1 MNDYILSRLRSDA
14 THAIALAEHESRLQ
28 HSGLKGRFRELLINN
43 ILTPWL
49 PPYVSCG
56 TGMIIAAENRL
67 RESTQDDIIIYDKS
81 LVPPVLAS
89 NNATEGVFLFNSV
102 LARVEVKSTLR
113 RKDAKDFIK
122 SSLEIAEMKF
132 SVHPNCVSD
141 LEGPFNLLFA
151 FASDAKGENDPD
163 FEVKRLHEV
172 MAECGVNPGVGI
184 VSMLCVPGK
193 GFWKLGIG
201 DGGKRVWQRLDSTSA
216 SEHLVWFVGC
226 VSNSCFSSH
235 ARRQGRD
242 ATIGLEGG
250 IGNYLLHPFVEVNC

>member
-1 MNDYILSRLRSDA
+1 
-14 THAIALAEHESRLQ
+14 
-28 HSGLKGRFRELLINN
+28 
-43 ILTPWL
+43 
-49 PPYVSCG
+49 
-56 TGMIIAAENRL
+56 MIIAAENKL

-89 NNATEGVFLFNSV
+89 SRAPEGVFLFNSV
-102 LARVEVKSTLR
+102 LARVEVKSTLK
-113 RKDAKDFIK
+113 RKDAKDFVK
-122 SSLEIAEMKF
+122 SSLEIAEMRF
-132 SVHPNCVSD
+132 SVQPNCTLN

-151 FASDAKGENDPD
+151 FASDAQGENDPD

-172 MAECGVNPGVGI
+172 MAECNVDPRSGT

-201 DGGKRVWQRLDSTSA
+201 DNGKRVWQRLHSTSV

-226 VSNSCFSSH
+226 VSNSCFFGH

-242 ATIGLEGG
+242 PSTGLEGG
-250 IGNYLLHPFVEVNC
+250 IGNYLPHPFVEVNC

>member
-1 MNDYILSRLRSDA
+1 MDEYILSRLRSDA
-14 THAIALAEHESRLQ
+14 THVIALAEHESRLQ
-28 HSGLKGRFRELLINN
+28 HLGLKGRFRELLIDN

-56 TGMIIAAENRL
+56 TGMIIAAENKR
-67 RESTQDDIIIYDKS
+67 RDSTQDDIIIYDKS
-81 LVPPVLAS
+81 LAPPVLAS
-89 NNATEGVFLFNSV
+89 NSAPEGVFLLNSV

-113 RKDAKDFIK
+113 RKDAKDFVK
-122 SSLEIAEMKF
+122 SSLEIADMKF
-132 SVHPNCVSD
+132 SVRPNCVSA
-141 LEGPFNLLFA
+141 LESPFNLLFA
-151 FASDAKGENDPD
+151 FASDAKGGDDPD

-172 MAECGVNPGVGI
+172 MAECGVDPGWGI

-201 DGGKRVWQRLDSTSA
+201 DGGKRVWQRMNPTSA
-216 SEHLVWFVGC
+216 SDHLVWFVGC

-242 ATIGLEGG
+242 PDIGLEGG
-250 IGNYLLHPFVEVNC
+250 IGEWLTHPFEEVNC